1 MVLARQSGCAKT
13 MEDLFT
19 SARLGQIP
27 VEKFVQDAAGLLSGL
42 SVNAIKETIPLLPLR
57 LGAKDLVRQLRRNG
71 ISVVIISH
79 GIHQWIKAA
88 TTSLNVDAIL
98 ASQLLEYDGMF
109 TGKIDGAMLS
119 TIDKLRALERQA
131 AMRSIPLAQ
140 CAAVGD
146 GANDYDMLAAVGMP
160 IGFNPAEVLKKI
172 PSLRIITGENLKPV
186 TNLLLQMTGE
196 NIQ

>member
-1 MVLARQSGCAKT
+1 MVLARQAGRAKT

-42 SVNAIKETIPLLPLR
+42 SVSAIKETIPQLPLR
-57 LGAKDLVRQLRRNG
+57 LGANDLVRQLRRNG

-79 GIHQWIKAA
+79 GIRQWIKAA

-98 ASQLLEYDGMF
+98 ASQLLEYDGTF
-109 TGKIDGAMLS
+109 TGNIDGAILS
-119 TIDKLRALERQA
+119 TIDKLKALEREA
-131 AMRSIPLAQ
+131 ALRSIPLTQ

-160 IGFNPAEVLKKI
+160 IGFNPVEVLKEI
-172 PSLRIITGENLKPV
+172 PSLRIITGESLKPV
-186 TNLLLQMTGE
+186 ANVLLQTIGE
-196 NIQ
+196 NSQ